1 MNVLLIFKTLFNQTQ
16 YILPNLFPVIIP
28 VPSFPGVADCK
39 RNIVGAFW
47 FAVQRGVLE
56 YVFNGLLPVTTQP
69 EPQALAETE
78 IFPAFILP
86 AVPLVVHALQ
96 FRVGVKGFL

>member
-1 MNVLLIFKTLFNQTQ
+1 MNVLLIFKTLFNQTL

-28 VPSFPGVADCK
+28 VPTFPGVADGK
-39 RNIVGAFW
+39 RNVVGAFR
-47 FAVQRGVLE
+47 FAVKSGVLE
-56 YVFNGLLPVTTQP
+56 YVFNSLLTVAAQP
-69 EPQALAETE
+69 GPHALAETE

-86 AVPLVVHALQ
+86 AVPLIVHALQ

>member
-28 VPSFPGVADCK
+28 VPTFPGVANGKCDVM
-39 RNIVGAFW
+39 RAFR
-47 FAVQRGVLE
+47 FSVQRGVLE
-56 YVFNGLLPVTTQP
+56 YVFNSLLTVAAQP

-86 AVPLVVHALQ
+86 AVPVIIHALQ
-96 FRVGVKGFL
+96 FRIGIKSLL